1 MRGIEEVNRVDI
13 QLGVKARAHARRAGA
28 PWREESKLKTING
41 ATPLWDWIH
50 IDSRSAAGGAEL
62 EPFILKQLLSPLV
75 FRF

>member
-41 ATPLWDWIH
+41 ATPLFGLAVCA
-50 IDSRSAAGGAEL
+50 S
-62 EPFILKQLLSPLV
+62 
-75 FRF
+75 